1 MFVCQLGRPSLSRVQ
16 HFPFYFSLDLLH
28 FLEISLVFSSLESLS
43 VLGRNVKATSSFFS
57 FFLYFFLSF
66 FPQFCGLSTHAIFAY
81 ISLKKVLKI
90 TPLFSCNVRN
100 VKRFLFRS
108 DNF

>member
-43 VLGRNVKATSSFFS
+43 VLGRNVKATSSFFRFS
-57 FFLYFFLSF
+57 FTFSFRF
-66 FPQFCGLSTHAIFAY
+66 FPNSVVCPHMPFLPIFP
-81 ISLKKVLKI
+81 LKKVLKI

-108 DNF
+108 ENF